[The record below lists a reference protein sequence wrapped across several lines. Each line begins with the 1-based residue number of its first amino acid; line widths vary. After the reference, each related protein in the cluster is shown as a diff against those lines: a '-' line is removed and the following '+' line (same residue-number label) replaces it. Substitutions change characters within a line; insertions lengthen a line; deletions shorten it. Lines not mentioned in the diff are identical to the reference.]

1 MPVAA
6 YREGGVP
13 GGAGNGFSVI
23 HGTLD
28 PASDPQGY
36 AQVHRQGPSVVAIG
50 KFDGIHRGH
59 RALLARIL
67 LEARRRNLQAG
78 VATFDVHPRE
88 AMTGVKH
95 QYLTSLEER
104 KALFADAGLDFML
117 LLRATPRLFAMEAK
131 EFASS
136 LVKALST
143 EVVVVGTNF
152 RFGRKAVGD
161 VNTFVELGIDAIAV
175 DLHSGNGGTVSSSRI
190 REELRAGRV
199 ECVADLLGRPYCVG
213 GEITEEEGSRC
224 LVEISPSSALPAAG
238 AYTGQIAFNEVG
250 VSSSHP
256 AVLIIPSQ
264 SAGTTRVHVVRRDGR
279 GALTRHARSAR
290 VVFERGCLDGRPPG
304 ASHGGGPM
312 PMHVLP
318 REVSRVAHSV
328 ATLHDGVDASHGV
341 LATM

>member
-1 MPVAA
+1 MP
-6 YREGGVP
+6 
-13 GGAGNGFSVI
+13 S
-23 HGTLD
+23 
-28 PASDPQGY
+28 
-36 AQVHRQGPSVVAIG
+36 PSIS
-50 KFDGIHRGH
+50 I
-59 RALLARIL
+59 
-67 LEARRRNLQAG
+67 
-78 VATFDVHPRE
+78 
-88 AMTGVKH
+88 
-95 QYLTSLEER
+95 
-104 KALFADAGLDFML
+104 
-117 LLRATPRLFAMEAK
+117 
-131 EFASS
+131 
-136 LVKALST
+136 
-143 EVVVVGTNF
+143 VGTEAPCRRAESARNS
-152 RFGRKAVGD
+152 GPA
-161 VNTFVELGIDAIAV
+161 ELSA
-175 DLHSGNGGTVSSSRI
+175 
-190 REELRAGRV
+190 
-199 ECVADLLGRPYCVG
+199 VADLLGRPYCVG

-341 LATM
+341 FCDDVSVGLNVPPADVGFGAIRWTRSATAPGPSADPRRCDERARKPSLFALSGACGRNQMPLGSRHRS